1 MEQYWAV
8 GQTWTGREHRIR
20 ADIEGLDH
28 GAFLPTCERRT
39 VRRGLLDVRERPLLP
54 GYVMFRTDA
63 KGWGDVAA
71 VDGVRVI
78 ANDEVAGRVLD
89 KEIARLIFAHA
100 TGAGNEFAVVSAGR
114 PAPSKQARRGRK
126 PRRGKRIR
134 KRTAP

>member
-20 ADIEGLDH
+20 AEIEDMDK

-63 KGWGDVAA
+63 QGWGDVAA
-71 VDGVRVI
+71 VEGVRVL
-78 ANDEVAGRVLD
+78 ANGMVAGRVLD
-89 KEIARLIFAHA
+89 MEMARLVLAHA
-100 TGAGNEFAVVSAGR
+100 TGAGNEFAVVSPGR
-114 PAPSKQARRGRK
+114 AAPSKQARRGRK